1 MLGKPQIKVIALIVT
16 YNRKVLLEECLD
28 ALLDQS
34 LPVDKL
40 IVIDNDSAD
49 GTDALFAVG
58 EQFDRSVI
66 DYIKLPENIGG
77 AGGFY
82 EGIKYATE
90 QYDYQWLWLMDDDTI
105 VYKDTLQSFNTALGS
120 FEADDREDVS
130 FLASTVFGP
139 ENEPMNVPMLD
150 SRRSCNGYPDWYF
163 NLADGLV
170 KIESATF
177 VSLLIN
183 GDAIRKIGYPCKDY
197 FIWGDDTEY
206 TQRLTKYYGPAF
218 LVGSAKVLHKRF
230 NTKRLSILDEENE
243 KRIPMYYYLYRNAL
257 INYREYGSRADFIKN
272 IFSVFKT
279 IIIICFK
286 PGVKFH
292 LKKIAVIIKGVFAYF
307 FRRYNYQGFQ
317 NRMKRQSA

>member
-1 MLGKPQIKVIALIVT
+1 MSRPAVKVIALVVT
-16 YNRKVLLEECLD
+16 YNRKVLLEECLH
-28 ALLDQS
+28 ALLEQS

-40 IVIDNDSAD
+40 VVIDNDSTD
-49 GTDALFAVG
+49 GTDELFAVG
-58 EQFDRSVI
+58 ELFDRPTI
-66 DYIKLPENIGG
+66 DYIKLPENTGG

-82 EGIKYATE
+82 EGIRHATE

-139 ENEPMNVPMLD
+139 ENEPMNVPVLD
-150 SRRSCNGYPDWYF
+150 SRRSGNGYPDWYF

-230 NTKRLSILDEENE
+230 NTKRLSILDEVNEN
-243 KRIPMYYYLYRNAL
+243 RIKLYYYMCRNSL
-257 INYREYGSRADFIKN
+257 INNSAYGSSSDTIKAVIYN
-272 IFSVFKT
+272 LY
-279 IIIICFK
+279 ICLQLLFK
-286 PGVKFH
+286 PGIHYRF
-292 LKKIAVIIKGVFAYF
+292 KKIKTLFRGMGAFL
-307 FRRYNYQGFQ
+307 FRRYDYEGFK
-317 NRMKRQSA
+317 NRMKHTGM